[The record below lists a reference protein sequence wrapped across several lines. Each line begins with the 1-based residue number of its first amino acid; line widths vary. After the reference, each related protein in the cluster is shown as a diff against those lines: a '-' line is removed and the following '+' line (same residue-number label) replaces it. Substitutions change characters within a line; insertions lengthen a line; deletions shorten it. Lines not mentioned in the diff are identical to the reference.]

1 MPNRIIKESLKLSP
15 QVDQLSWFE
24 ECVWNRLIVT
34 VDDYGRYDGRSVA
47 LKSELFPLKEKV
59 TKRQIESAIEHLA
72 QVGLIV
78 CYEVDGRPYI
88 AIPTW
93 SKHQRIQ
100 TKKSKFPDI
109 PSSTVSHGDSP
120 LESNPIQSN
129 TESNPNTNSASSDKP
144 KTQRFQKPTLD
155 EIKSYIREKGY
166 TVDAE
171 RFYNYYES
179 NGWMVGKNHMKNYR
193 AALATWQSKE
203 PKQKPG
209 RAKGEINVDDLPF

>member
-15 QVDQLSWFE
+15 EIDQLLWFD
-24 ECVWNRLIVT
+24 ECFWYRLIVT
-34 VDDYGRYDGRSVA
+34 VDDYGRYDGRPIV
-47 LKSELFPLKEKV
+47 LKNELFPLKEKV
-59 TKRQIESAIEHLA
+59 TKKQIETALDHLS
-72 QVGLIV
+72 QVGLIIR
-78 CYEVDGRPYI
+78 YEVDGRPYI

-109 PSSTVSHGDSP
+109 PSSTVDHRDSP
-120 LESNPIQSN
+120 PESNPIQSN
-129 TESNPNTNSASSDKP
+129 TESNPNTNRASSDKP
-144 KTQRFQKPTLD
+144 KTQRFEKPSLD
-155 EIKSYIREKGY
+155 DIKKYIKEKGY

-209 RAKGEINVDDLPF
+209 KATGQIDVDDLPF